1 MQISSEFK
9 DFYITVFMSIIV
21 SRTNLLMKI
30 YCLVYNRDIDAQI
43 FYLKKKLLY
52 LALLLLELNF
62 SNFGLIITMHF
73 RIFLSHSLP
82 VMSITAPLD
91 VYRIMV
97 SSSSEINS
105 TKLFWTCTNK
115 ERMRD
120 RCLWEPGN
128 KRDKWERN

>member
-43 FYLKKKLLY
+43 FYLKKKTTLSCTF
-52 LALLLLELNF
+52 A
-62 SNFGLIITMHF
+62 FGVRFFKFWVDHHNAFQDFPVTL
-73 RIFLSHSLP
+73 LP
-82 VMSITAPLD
+82 VMSVTAPLD

-105 TKLFWTCTNK
+105 TKLFWSCTNK